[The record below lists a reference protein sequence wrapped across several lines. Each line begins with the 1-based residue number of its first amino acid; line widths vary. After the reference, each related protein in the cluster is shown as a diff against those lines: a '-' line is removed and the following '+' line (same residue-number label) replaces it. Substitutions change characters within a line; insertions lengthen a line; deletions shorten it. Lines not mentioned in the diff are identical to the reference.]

1 MVFMQGDAYYIPFY
15 FFADDETPVTDDM
28 VNDVD
33 IIFGGVRKTY
43 AAGQIV
49 YNDGAFLFP
58 LTATESSAMS
68 GTVRVKAQVTFN
80 TGDVIGSSM
89 GHAVCLPFK

>member
-15 FFADDETPVTDDM
+15 FFADEETQITEDM
-28 VNDVD
+28 VDDVE
-33 IIFGGVRKTY
+33 IIFGKVRKTY
-43 AAGQIV
+43 SDGEIL

-58 LTATESSAMS
+58 LTQAESSAMS
-68 GTVRVKAQVTFN
+68 GTVRVRAQVTFN
-80 TGDVIGSSM
+80 AGDVIGSSM